1 MSKVKLNVINSVSD
15 VGYSK
20 PVTIRRIG
28 CRNNQ
33 ESVLA
38 NLVKNEQKYL
48 DQDYITSDNGMSKYK
63 CKMNRTDSLN
73 KTHMQIF
80 FSMSVLLSGLS

>member
-1 MSKVKLNVINSVSD
+1 MSKVKLNVINGVSD
-15 VGYSK
+15 VEYSK
-20 PVTIRRIG
+20 LPTIRRIG
-28 CRNNQ
+28 CRSNR

-38 NLVKNEQKYL
+38 NSVKNEQKYL

-63 CKMNRTDSLN
+63 SKMNRTDSLN

-80 FSMSVLLSGLS
+80 FSMRVLLSELP

>member
-1 MSKVKLNVINSVSD
+1 MSKVKLNVINGVSD
-15 VGYSK
+15 VEYSK
-20 PVTIRRIG
+20 LATICSNR
-28 CRNNQ
+28 
-33 ESVLA
+33 ESVLE
-38 NLVKNEQKYL
+38 NSDKNEQKYL

-80 FSMSVLLSGLS
+80 FSMWVLLSELP

>member
-20 PVTIRRIG
+20 LVTIRRIG
-28 CRNNQ
+28 CCSNR

-38 NLVKNEQKYL
+38 NSVKNEQTYL
-48 DQDYITSDNGMSKYK
+48 GQDYITSDNGMSKYK

-80 FSMSVLLSGLS
+80 FSMWVLLSELS

>member
-1 MSKVKLNVINSVSD
+1 MSKVKLNVINGVSD
-15 VGYSK
+15 VEYSK
-20 PVTIRRIG
+20 LPTIRRIG
-28 CRNNQ
+28 CRSNR

-38 NLVKNEQKYL
+38 NSVKNEQKYL
-48 DQDYITSDNGMSKYK
+48 DQDYITSDNGMSKNK

-80 FSMSVLLSGLS
+80 FTMWVLLSELP